1 MHKPAWFRSDF
12 WCFAYSG
19 KCKKTLMF
27 LNVRFFQG
35 RCQCNLL
42 LFCVS
47 IQSKQKHNT
56 SKHIKTIQIFT
67 NPSSLNMT
75 WVSVSGKLLKVLMQL
90 VFVNGL
96 LNSGPQL
103 CLSHLTFK
111 WYLTNGSHRDGYQ
124 TKGDPSTPSW
134 VHWKKEAYCMVEAL
148 WTKQTAGLTPGHYSA
163 TENVLLLNVLGK
175 SLHNI
180 CTTLTQT
187 NVHKHVWVRLVQ
199 ISYQII

>member
-1 MHKPAWFRSDF
+1 
-12 WCFAYSG
+12 
-19 KCKKTLMF
+19 MF

-75 WVSVSGKLLKVLMQL
+75 WVSVSGKLLKVLMRL

-111 WYLTNGSHRDGYQ
+111 WHLTNGSHRDGYQ

-134 VHWKKEAYCMVEAL
+134 VHWKKE
-148 WTKQTAGLTPGHYSA
+148 GLLDWLQAITQPQRMFYYLMSLVKA
-163 TENVLLLNVLGK
+163 STTFVLQLLKRMSINMSGWLM
-175 SLHNI
+175 I
-180 CTTLTQT
+180 
-187 NVHKHVWVRLVQ
+187 WLVQ
-199 ISYQII
+199 ISYQIMLVLSLQRKIKNLLTYMTYFHFKHKLNKNQLFF